1 MAALE
6 DQLMPPQDRGA
17 YDDADGVATNR
28 WLVLAIVLAAV
39 FMQLLDTTVTTV
51 AVPSIQ
57 ASLHTTFGEVQL
69 VLAGYSLA
77 FACVLIT
84 GGRLGDIHGRRRLFL
99 IGMITFTI
107 ASAVCGAAPNG
118 LTLVVAR
125 IVQGMCSG
133 LMFPQVLAIVQVSFP
148 AREKP
153 KAFAIYGATI
163 GLATILGPVLGGAL
177 IKLNLWG
184 TDWRIIFYVNVPIG
198 LLALAAGVWQLD
210 ESTAPHADRL
220 DLVGAIMVTAGL
232 FLLVL
237 PLVVGRDQGWPTW
250 SFVMLACS
258 LPVLIGFAAYERGL
272 TRRPGS
278 SPLVR
283 TTLFRQRSFSVGL
296 VLCLLFFAGIPSFF
310 FAFLLTLQVGFSYE
324 AVSAGAVTLAFA
336 VMIAI
341 TSARSAAV
349 VKRLGTWTLL
359 LGCALIAIGM
369 AAVVVSLRWA
379 GAGLHGY
386 QLAPALIVAGAGAG
400 LVLAPLTSVILAGV
414 RPTDAGA
421 ASGVL
426 ATAQQVGAAAGIAI
440 VGIIFFA
447 QLGTNASTASDLAV
461 PRLSAQLAAA
471 GLPASAA
478 DHVVAGFRICFNDRT
493 HQNDP
498 TAIPASCARI
508 QRQVAAAPV
517 PAAVKTAV
525 AAAVQDQAV
534 PLARKDDFTRSLQ
547 HTLLLWQVAAF
558 SLCGLLVFALPKVRP
573 TTTIPAA
580 A

>member
-1 MAALE
+1 MAAIENELT
-6 DQLMPPQDRGA
+6 DRGA
-17 YDDADGVATNR
+17 DGGADGAAANR

-57 ASLHTTFGEVQL
+57 TSLHTTFGEVQL

-84 GGRLGDIHGRRRLFL
+84 GGRLGDIYGRRRLFL
-99 IGMITFTI
+99 IGMITFTA

-118 LTLVVAR
+118 LTLVAAR
-125 IVQGMCSG
+125 VVQGLCSG
-133 LMFPQVLAIVQVSFP
+133 LMFPQVLSILQVSFP
-148 AREKP
+148 DREKP
-153 KAFAIYGATI
+153 KAFAGYGATI

-177 IKLNLWG
+177 IKLDLWG
-184 TDWRIIFYVNVPIG
+184 TDWRTIFYINVPIG
-198 LLALAAGVWQLD
+198 LVALAAGVWQLS
-210 ESTAPHADRL
+210 ESTAPDADRL
-220 DLVGAIMVTAGL
+220 DLAGAVIVTAGL

-250 SFVMLACS
+250 SFAMLACS
-258 LPVLIGFAAYERGL
+258 LPVLAGFAAYERML
-272 TRRPGS
+272 TGRPGS
-278 SPLVR
+278 SPLMR

-310 FAFLLTLQVGFSYE
+310 FAFLITLQVGFGYE
-324 AVSAGAVTLAFA
+324 PVSAGAVTLAFA
-336 VMIAI
+336 IMVAVG
-341 TSARSAAV
+341 SARSAAA
-349 VKRLGTWTLL
+349 VKRFGTWTLL
-359 LGCALIAIGM
+359 IGCALVAIGM

-379 GAGLHGY
+379 GTGMHGY
-386 QLAPALIVAGAGAG
+386 QLTPALLVAGAGAG

-414 RPTDAGA
+414 RPADAGA

-447 QLGTNASTASDLAV
+447 QLGTNSSAAADLAV
-461 PRLSAQLAAA
+461 PRLQAQLAAA
-471 GLPASAA
+471 GLPTSAS
-478 DHVVAGFRICFNDRT
+478 DQVVAGFRVCFNDRT

-498 TAIPASCARI
+498 TATPASCVRI
-508 QRQVAAAPV
+508 ERQVATA
-517 PAAVKTAV
+517 PAAVKAAV

-534 PLARKDDFTRSLQ
+534 PLARKDDFTTSLQ

-558 SLCGLLVFALPKVRP
+558 AVSGLLVLALPKVRP
-573 TTTIPAA
+573 TTNIPGGG
-580 A
+580 